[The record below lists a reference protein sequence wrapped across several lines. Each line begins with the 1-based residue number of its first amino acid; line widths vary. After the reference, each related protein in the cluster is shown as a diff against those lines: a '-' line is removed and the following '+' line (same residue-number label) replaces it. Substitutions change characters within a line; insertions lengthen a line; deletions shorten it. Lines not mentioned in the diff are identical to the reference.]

1 MTNTQIAM
9 TVIYFM
15 WTLWVY
21 SVGTKV
27 ATDINAELTP
37 IGIIA
42 VFIWFLASL
51 VALSA
56 LLFP

>member
-21 SVGTKV
+21 SVGIKV

-37 IGIIA
+37 IGILVI
-42 VFIWFLASL
+42 FIWVLTSL
-51 VALSA
+51 VALPA